1 MNVCRKFYLHMT
13 LYDIGFSPLG
23 HSHGCYFALPLP
35 AVMSMTTTPLPPLP
49 PPPPPAPTVPHPTR
63 PNVASEGPPGA
74 LQLELLIH
82 DGYPFKDHWA
92 FRVRSHENNDVG
104 VVFHAT
110 GDVRNGFIFEIKRN
124 FDFRR
129 DLPIPSQIIPL
140 QWIDKENF
148 DEGPMFAGDIGVAS
162 FDYEP
167 LATSAFEVSLYKVN
181 PPGKSLNTVS
191 NSVSPRFS
199 IRDSAS

>member
-1 MNVCRKFYLHMT
+1 MS
-13 LYDIGFSPLG
+13 I
-23 HSHGCYFALPLP
+23 P
-35 AVMSMTTTPLPPLP
+35 ATPLPPLP

-82 DGYPFKDHWA
+82 NGYPFKDHWA

-191 NSVSPRFS
+191 NSDTPLKKVAQQRDCQTWIVESADQLVKDGILRREVADYLRF
-199 IRDSAS
+199 IKQ